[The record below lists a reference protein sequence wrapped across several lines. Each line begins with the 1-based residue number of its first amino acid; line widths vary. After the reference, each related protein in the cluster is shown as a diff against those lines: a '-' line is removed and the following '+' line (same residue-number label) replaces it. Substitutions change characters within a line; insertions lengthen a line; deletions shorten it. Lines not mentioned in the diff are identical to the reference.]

1 MNKMEWTREQLEA
14 ITERG
19 CNLLVAAAAGAGK
32 TAVLVERIIRRITDR
47 DDPVDIDSL
56 MVVTFTNAAATEM
69 RERVGDALEEALDR
83 NPDSARLQRQL
94 SLLSKATITT
104 MHSFCLEVIRNN
116 FHRIDINPGFRVA
129 DETET
134 VLMKLEALEELF
146 ESLYEDPTEEFLN
159 LVECFGGR
167 RDDRALQQ
175 MVLWLYEFVQSYPW
189 PEDWLREKSESFNL
203 PQGVNFGNTEW
214 AKVLAESIRIELDG
228 MLEKMKEAV
237 GIIRVSRGL
246 RPYLDR
252 YLEDIR
258 NIESLMEL
266 TEGEWDRLREAF
278 LAMEFGSLSRCGK
291 QADETAKERV
301 TALRNGV
308 KAGIKKMKEELFALT
323 PAEVVDDI
331 RRMYPFTKCLSGLVT
346 AFGRKYSAKK
356 REKSVLDFNDLEH
369 YCLEALTERDGEGG
383 IVPSEAAMMYR
394 ERFKEIL
401 VDEYQDSNLVQE
413 VIVNTISGNGN
424 EGPRVFVVG
433 DVKQSIYRFRQAR
446 PELFLSKYKSYST
459 ETGCKDRKIML
470 YRNFRSRED
479 IINAVNL
486 VFGRIMS
493 VTVGELDYTAEEAL
507 NPGAEYPAPAE
518 GVQEVG
524 GPAELHIIDRAD
536 DAAKEIL
543 TPEEEYDGE
552 EALLGEDEPDA
563 VQSEAILIARRIKE
577 LVEPP
582 AGTSPLRVYDRRLGS
597 YRDAQYRDIVV
608 LLRATRNWAEVFMEE
623 FSLAGIPAYADTST
637 GYFQAAEIQVMI
649 SLLQIIDNPMQ
660 DIPLLAVLKSPVGA
674 FTPEELM
681 DIRLH
686 DREVPFYVAMKGLA
700 ENGGG
705 STAAKAAAFL
715 DRLDGWRERARNMST
730 DELIWYLFSDTNYY
744 SFAGAMPGGLQRQ
757 ANLRMLYEKA
767 RQYEETSY
775 RGLFNF
781 INFINSLK
789 SGSGDLG
796 SARMLGENENVVR
809 VMSIHKSKGLEFPV
823 VIVAGCGKSFN
834 FQDMNRRLLVHHDL
848 GFGPD
853 YVDPEKRIAYP
864 TLVKQALKCKLKLET
879 LSEEMRILYVAFTRA
894 REKLIVTGSVRN
906 LEKAAE
912 GWRPGPGEEN
922 GRLAVYRTVN
932 ARNYLDWLCP
942 CLWEQGDSSFAS
954 AVYEPVS
961 ADSANRREN
970 SPGSAGSEPVPI
982 NHGDS
987 PCGPSEYRPVS
998 AVSNGHSGMDPGP
1011 RQEQGLPLHGCWH
1024 IRAWNKN
1031 ELSRDTVGA
1040 KRDITVGATE
1050 TVGADGDQGPGR
1062 YGDEIIKRLEWEYRY
1077 KEAAR
1082 LPVKLSVTELKRRVG
1097 AEFAEEY
1104 LPMQTFGPKP
1114 AGKPSFL
1121 DQSRGF
1127 SAAEK
1132 GSILHFV
1139 MQHLDLAGPLDR
1151 EGIKDQVAGMVSREL
1166 LTPQEAQ
1173 VVDTAKLEEFFGSK
1187 LGQRLLK
1194 ADRIFREVP
1203 FNLDIRAADV
1213 YRELDGE
1220 VYGEETIL
1228 LQGVIDCCF
1237 EEDGKMILVDYKTD
1251 RVKQGDGSFASEQ
1264 DDGPSDRS
1272 SQEDADRIKEKYRS
1286 QVEYYAFALERI
1298 TGKPVTEKYLYL
1310 FDTGQVVGY

>member
-1 MNKMEWTREQLEA
+1 MKWTREQLEA

-116 FHRIDINPGFRVA
+116 FHRIDIDPGFRVA

-146 ESLYEDPTEEFLN
+146 ESLYEDPSEGFLD
-159 LVECFGGR
+159 LVECCGGR
-167 RDDRALQQ
+167 KDDRALQQ
-175 MVLWLYEFVQSYPW
+175 LVLWLYDFVQSYPW

-203 PQGVNFGNTEW
+203 PEGAAFGNTEW
-214 AKVLAESIRIELDG
+214 AKVLAGSIRIELDG
-228 MLEKMKEAV
+228 MLEKMKEAA
-237 GIIRVSRGL
+237 GIIRTARGL
-246 RPYLDR
+246 EPYLDR
-252 YLEDIR
+252 YLEDIK
-258 NIESLMEL
+258 NIEWLIEL
-266 TEGEWDRLREAF
+266 AEGEWDRLREAF

-323 PAEVVDDI
+323 PAEVADDI

-369 YCLEALTERDGEGG
+369 YCLEALTERDSEGG

-413 VIVNTISGNGN
+413 VIVDTISGKENG
-424 EGPRVFVVG
+424 GPRVFVVG

-459 ETGCKDRKIML
+459 ETGCRDRKIML

-493 VTVGELDYTAEEAL
+493 NTVGELDYTAEEAL

-518 GVQEVG
+518 GAQEAG
-524 GPAELHIIDRAD
+524 GPVELHIIDRAD
-536 DAAKEIL
+536 DAMKEVL
-543 TPEEEYDGE
+543 TPEEEYDGD

-563 VQSEAILIARRIKE
+563 VQSEAILIARRIRE

-582 AGTSPLRVYDRRLGS
+582 AGVPPLRVYDRRLGG

-608 LLRATRNWAEVFMEE
+608 LMRATRNWAEVFMEE

-637 GYFQAAEIQVMI
+637 GYFQTAEIQVMI

-681 DIRLH
+681 NIRLH

-744 SFAGAMPGGLQRQ
+744 SFAGALPGGLQRQ

-789 SGSGDLG
+789 SGSGDMG
-796 SARMLGENENVVR
+796 SARVLGENENVVR

-853 YVDPEKRIAYP
+853 YVDPERRIAYP
-864 TLVKQALKCKLKLET
+864 TLAKRALRYRLKLET

-912 GWRPGPGEEN
+912 GWRLGPGEEN

-942 CLWEQGDSSFAS
+942 CLWEERDNSS
-954 AVYEPVS
+954 
-961 ADSANRREN
+961 DSAE
-970 SPGSAGSEPVPI
+970 SEPVPI
-982 NHGDS
+982 YNGDG
-987 PCGPSEYRPVS
+987 PCNPSGCRPVS
-998 AVSNGHSGMDPGP
+998 AVSNGHSEMDPGQ
-1011 RQEQGLPLHGCWH
+1011 RREQNSPQHGCWD
-1024 IRAWNKN
+1024 IKVWNKI
-1031 ELSRDTVGA
+1031 ELSRDTVGPMGYKDAGA
-1040 KRDITVGATE
+1040 KENETLRANGTVQAGGVPEA
-1050 TVGADGDQGPGR
+1050 VGIDGDQSTGR
-1062 YGDEIIKRLEWEYRY
+1062 CSDEIIRRLEWEYRY

-1097 AEFAEEY
+1097 TEFAEEY
-1104 LPMQTFGPKP
+1104 LPMQEFGPKP
-1114 AGKPSFL
+1114 VEKPSFL

-1139 MQHLDLAGPLDR
+1139 MQHLDLERPLDR

-1166 LTPQEAQ
+1166 LTLQEAQ
-1173 VVDTAKLEEFFGSK
+1173 VVDAAKLEEFFGSM

-1251 RVKQGDGSFASEQ
+1251 RVRQGDGSFASEQ
-1264 DDGPSDRS
+1264 VDGPAARS
-1272 SQEDADRIKEKYRS
+1272 GEDVDRIKEKYRS
-1286 QVEYYAFALERI
+1286 QIEYYSLALERI

-1310 FDTGQVVGY
+1310 FDTGQVVEY

>member
-1 MNKMEWTREQLEA
+1 MEWTREQLEA
-14 ITERG
+14 ITESGR
-19 CNLLVAAAAGAGK
+19 NLLVAAAAGAGK

-69 RERVGDALEEALDR
+69 RERIGDALEKALDR
-83 NPDSARLQRQL
+83 NPGSTRLQRQL

-116 FHRIDINPGFRVA
+116 FHRIDIDPGFRVA

-134 VLMKLEALEELF
+134 VLMKLEALEEMF
-146 ESLYEDPTEEFLN
+146 EGLYEDPSEEFLN
-159 LVECFGGR
+159 LVEWCGGR
-167 RDDRALQQ
+167 KDDRALQQ
-175 MVLWLYEFVQSYPW
+175 LVLWLYDFVQSYPW

-203 PQGVNFGNTEW
+203 PQGADFGNTEW
-214 AKVLAESIRIELDG
+214 AKVLAGSARIELEG
-228 MLEKMKEAV
+228 MLDKMKEAV

-246 RPYLDR
+246 EPYIDR
-252 YLEDIR
+252 YLEDFK
-258 NIESLMEL
+258 NIESLISL
-266 TEGEWDRLREAF
+266 TEGEWDRLRKAF
-278 LAMEFGSLSRCGK
+278 LAMEFGSLPRRGK
-291 QADETAKERV
+291 QADETEKGRV

-323 PAEVVDDI
+323 PEEAADDI
-331 RRMYPFTKCLSGLVT
+331 RRMYPFIKCLSGLVT

-369 YCLEALTERDGEGG
+369 YCLEALTERDSEGG

-394 ERFKEIL
+394 ERFKDIL

-413 VIVNTISGNGN
+413 VIVNTISGKEN

-446 PELFLSKYKSYST
+446 PELFLSKYKSYSA
-459 ETGCKDRKIML
+459 ETGSKDRKIML

-518 GVQEVG
+518 GDKEIG

-536 DAAKEIL
+536 DAMKEVL
-543 TPEEEYDGE
+543 TPEEEYDGD

-563 VQSEAILIARRIKE
+563 VQSEAILIARRIRE

-582 AGTSPLRVYDRRLGS
+582 AGTPPLRVYDRRLGS

-608 LLRATRNWAEVFMEE
+608 LLRATRDWAEVFMEE
-623 FSLAGIPAYADTST
+623 FSLAGIPVYADTST

-681 DIRLH
+681 NIRLH
-686 DREVPFYVAMKGLA
+686 DREVPFYMAMKGLA
-700 ENGGG
+700 ENDGG
-705 STAAKAAAFL
+705 STADKAADFL

-757 ANLRMLYEKA
+757 ANLRMLYERA

-864 TLVKQALKCKLKLET
+864 TLAKQALRCKLKLET

-912 GWRPGPGEEN
+912 GWQPGPGEEN

-932 ARNYLDWLCP
+932 ARNYLDWLGP
-942 CLWEQGDSSFAS
+942 CLWEEWD
-954 AVYEPVS
+954 
-961 ADSANRREN
+961 N
-970 SPGSAGSEPVPI
+970 STGSAACEPVPI

-987 PCGPSEYRPVS
+987 PCGQSECRPVS
-998 AVSNGHSGMDPGP
+998 AVSNGHSGMDPG
-1011 RQEQGLPLHGCWH
+1011 RRKEQGLHRHGCWD
-1024 IRAWNKN
+1024 IKIWNKK
-1031 ELSRDTVGA
+1031 ELSRDTGGS
-1040 KRDITVGATE
+1040 KGDEILGATE
-1050 TVGADGDQGPGR
+1050 TAYARGSPETFETDGDQGSGR
-1062 YGDEIIKRLEWEYRY
+1062 CSDEIIKRLEWEYRY

-1104 LPMQTFGPKP
+1104 LPMQKFGPKP
-1114 AGKPSFL
+1114 AEKPSFL

-1127 SAAEK
+1127 SAAER

-1139 MQHLDLAGPLDR
+1139 MQHLDLEGPLDR
-1151 EGIKDQVAGMVSREL
+1151 EGIKGQVAGMVSREL
-1166 LTPQEAQ
+1166 ITPQEAQ
-1173 VVDTAKLEEFFGSK
+1173 EVDSAKLEEFFGSK

-1251 RVKQGDGSFASEQ
+1251 RVKQGDDSFASEQ
-1264 DDGPSDRS
+1264 DDGPSARS
-1272 SQEDADRIKEKYRS
+1272 GEDVDRIKEKYRL
-1286 QVEYYAFALERI
+1286 QVEYYALALERI

>member
-1 MNKMEWTREQLEA
+1 MEWTREQLEA
-14 ITERG
+14 ITENGR
-19 CNLLVAAAAGAGK
+19 NLLVAAAAGAGK

-69 RERVGDALEEALDR
+69 RERIGDALEKALDR
-83 NPDSARLQRQL
+83 NPGSARLQRQL

-104 MHSFCLEVIRNN
+104 MHSFCLDVIRNN
-116 FHRIDINPGFRVA
+116 FHRIDIDPGFRVA

-134 VLMKLEALEELF
+134 VLMKMEALEELF
-146 ESLYEDPTEEFLN
+146 ESLYEDPSEGFLN
-159 LVECFGGR
+159 LVECCGGR
-167 RDDRALQQ
+167 KDDRALQQ

-203 PQGVNFGNTEW
+203 PQGADFGNTEW
-214 AKVLAESIRIELDG
+214 AKVLAGSIRIELDG
-228 MLEKMKEAV
+228 MLDKMKEAA
-237 GIIRVSRGL
+237 GIIRISRGL
-246 RPYLDR
+246 EPYLDR
-252 YLEDIR
+252 YLEDIK
-258 NIESLMEL
+258 NIESLIGL

-278 LAMEFGSLSRCGK
+278 LAMEFGSLARCGK
-291 QADETAKERV
+291 QADETAKGRV

-323 PAEVVDDI
+323 PAEVADDI
-331 RRMYPFTKCLSGLVT
+331 RSMYPFIKCLSGLVT

-369 YCLEALTERDGEGG
+369 YCLEVLTERDAEGG

-413 VIVNTISGNGN
+413 VIVNTISGK
-424 EGPRVFVVG
+424 EKDGPRVFVVG

-446 PELFLSKYKSYST
+446 PELFLSKYKNYST
-459 ETGCKDRKIML
+459 ETGCRDRKIML

-493 VTVGELDYTAEEAL
+493 NTVGELDYTAEEAL

-518 GVQEVG
+518 GDQEVG

-536 DAAKEIL
+536 DAAKEVL
-543 TPEEEYDGE
+543 PPEEEEYDGE

-582 AGTSPLRVYDRRLGS
+582 SGTPPLRVYDRRLGG

-623 FSLAGIPAYADTST
+623 FSLAGVPAYADIST

-686 DREVPFYVAMKGLA
+686 DREAPFYVAMKGLA
-700 ENGGG
+700 ETGGG
-705 STAAKAAAFL
+705 GTAAKAAAFL

-730 DELIWYLFSDTNYY
+730 DELIWYLFADTNYY

-789 SGSGDLG
+789 SGSGDMG
-796 SARMLGENENVVR
+796 SARVLGENENVVR

-853 YVDPEKRIAYP
+853 YVDPERRIAYP
-864 TLVKQALKCKLKLET
+864 TLAKRALRYKLKLET

-912 GWRPGPGEEN
+912 GWRLGPGEEK
-922 GRLAVYRTVN
+922 GRLGVYRTVN

-942 CLWEQGDSSFAS
+942 CLWEQGDGA
-954 AVYEPVS
+954 
-961 ADSANRREN
+961 
-970 SPGSAGSEPVPI
+970 PGSAKSEPAPI
-982 NHGDS
+982 NHGDG
-987 PCGPSEYRPVS
+987 PCSSSGCRPVS
-998 AVSNGHSGMDPGP
+998 AVASGCSEMDPGP
-1011 RQEQGLPLHGCWH
+1011 GQEQGLHQQGCWD
-1024 IRAWNKN
+1024 IKIWNKN
-1031 ELSRDTVGA
+1031 ELSRDTAGSKGNEAAGVKGDETLRA
-1040 KRDITVGATE
+1040 TGTAQAGEATE
-1050 TVGADGDQGPGR
+1050 AVGTGGEQSAGR

-1077 KEAAR
+1077 REAAR

-1114 AGKPSFL
+1114 TEKPSFL

-1151 EGIKDQVAGMVSREL
+1151 EGIKEQVAGMVSREL

-1173 VVDTAKLEEFFGSK
+1173 VVDTAKLEEFFRSK

-1251 RVKQGDGSFASEQ
+1251 RVKQGDDSFASEQ
-1264 DDGPSDRS
+1264 VDGPSARS
-1272 SQEDADRIKEKYRS
+1272 GEDVDRIKEKYRS
-1286 QVEYYAFALERI
+1286 QIEYYALALERI

-1310 FDTGQVVGY
+1310 FDTGQVVEY